1 MRALVRVV
9 GCGWI
14 AAALLASPR
23 AHAGASA
30 HLVYVRGPGAEECPG
45 ENAVR
50 AAVGAR
56 LGYDPF
62 FAWAHDT
69 LFAEISR
76 ADGAFLVDLKLVDDR
91 SMLRGARQISVTASD
106 CAAAIDAMALTV
118 SLTIDPSSLVSPAP
132 ASPAPASAAPPPP
145 TVDVEP
151 EPPLPPAASPERPA
165 SARHAQSLSGHVG
178 LGALGSVGAAPSAT
192 VGAVA
197 FAGVSWRMLSLDLE
211 GRADLPGT
219 GAGQDTS
226 ARVRSWLVAGSVVPC
241 AHLGVSF
248 GCLVVSGGSL
258 GATSVGTA
266 TPRTDHAP
274 WWALGPRA
282 GAELP
287 LGGGLSV
294 RAYAELLATTTRN
307 ALSLDGAVAYRFS
320 PWSGG
325 LGADLAWRFP

>member
-1 MRALVRVV
+1 MLARIV
-9 GCGWI
+9 GCGLI
-14 AAALLASPR
+14 AAALFTSFR

-76 ADGAFLVDLKLVDDR
+76 ADGAFLVDLKLVDER

-132 ASPAPASAAPPPP
+132 ANPVAPPP
-145 TVDVEP
+145 TVDVDPEP
-151 EPPLPPAASPERPA
+151 PPLPPAPAGSPERPA
-165 SARHAQSLSGHVG
+165 STPHGQSLSGHAGV
-178 LGALGSVGAAPSAT
+178 GALGSVGAAPSAT

-248 GCLVVSGGSL
+248 ACLVVSGGSL

-287 LGGGLSV
+287 LRGGLSV
-294 RAYAELLATTTRN
+294 RAYAELLATTTHN